1 MFGKLSCL
9 LWTTATSFIWGLAVS
24 ARQQPL
30 SVDDSSRA
38 DDGIDRF
45 LMTTP
50 AYAHGGGYF
59 PSPTRHAHGSKRF
72 HSARADGDIRFH
84 RRTCRR

>member
-1 MFGKLSCL
+1 MFGKLSCWL
-9 LWTTATSFIWGLAVS
+9 QTMATSFIWGLAVS
-24 ARQQPL
+24 ARQQLL
-30 SVDDSSRA
+30 SLDDSPRV
-38 DDGIDRF
+38 DDGIDR
-45 LMTTP
+45 LTTP
-50 AYAHGGGYF
+50 AYPHGGGYF